1 MVESFQ
7 IPFSIHEKVL
17 SNGMH
22 VTVVYRKGFKRMS
35 AQLAFPF
42 GSLHQRLQDRIG
54 LEQEIPAG
62 TAHFLEHQLFKQ
74 ADGSSISD
82 AFAVLGAYDNAFTN
96 FDHTVYMADCS
107 DNQAEVLQLLLDY
120 TDQPFFEKESVENEK
135 EIVVQ
140 ELMMYKDQPEESLEI
155 NLRQGLYGQHPAGE
169 DIGGTEETVRKVTP
183 ELLYACYDAYY
194 KPTLAR
200 LVVVADLPAE
210 EVFALAESWGSYKRA
225 GFSPLWPASST
236 VPGEE
241 SEFCI
246 RARAARPLIGLG
258 FGDYRKT
265 PQSGPALLR
274 RQLEMDILV
283 DLLFG
288 RSSAFYWQLMEEQ
301 LFGSSFH
308 SDYHATPYFGAIILG
323 ADSLDP
329 VQLKNKI
336 LTYLNTPDLELIIEP
351 EAVARLK
358 RKTLGELLSAFEN
371 SEELAINLV
380 TAGLYGYRFTDIP
393 QQLQEITETDLLNRF
408 RELLVGRTPVVSY
421 VYPNQETETNDVDSD
436 EISE

>member
-1 MVESFQ
+1 MIESFQ

-22 VTVVYRKGFKRMS
+22 VTAVYRKGFKRMS

-42 GSLHQRLQDRIG
+42 GSLHHHLQDRIG
-54 LEQEIPAG
+54 QEQDIPAG

-82 AFAVLGAYDNAFTN
+82 AFAALGAYDNAFTN

-107 DNQAEVLQLLLDY
+107 ENQAEVLRLLLQY

-135 EIVVQ
+135 EIIVQ

-155 NLRQGLYGQHPAGE
+155 NLRQGLYGQHPAAE

-194 KPTLAR
+194 KPALAR
-200 LVVVADLPAE
+200 LVVVADLPSE
-210 EVFALAESWGSYKRA
+210 EVFALAESWGSYQRA
-225 GFSPLWPASST
+225 GFSPLWPPSST
-236 VPGEE
+236 TPGAE
-241 SEFCI
+241 SEFSI
-246 RARAARPLIGLG
+246 FARAARPLVGIG
-258 FGDYRKT
+258 FGDYRKV
-265 PQSGPALLR
+265 PQSGPVLLR
-274 RQLEMDILV
+274 RQLELDLLL

-308 SDYHATPYFGAIILG
+308 ADYHTTPYFGAITLA

-329 VQLKNKI
+329 VELKNRVVS
-336 LTYLNTPDLELIIEP
+336 YLNTPDLEKIIEA

-393 QQLQEITETDLLNRF
+393 QQLQEITKTDLINRF
-408 RELLVGRTPVVSY
+408 RELLVNRSPVVSY
-421 VYPNQETETNDVDSD
+421 VYPDKETEVNDDDND
-436 EISE
+436 EINE